1 MKLAAAIFG
10 VVHAVGSQAHFETQI
25 LVIAQVAH
33 NAANVLARNEDAE
46 FTVFDDDLFDD
57 IGDDQ
62 SIGFDEFLEDV
73 NDLVKVGTVG
83 TSGGRGAHSNGFEFR
98 KARGITLVC
107 DPKHSLTALNHR
119 GFCCA
124 KTANFFAH
132 ASNPFMS

>member
-1 MKLAAAIFG
+1 M
-10 VVHAVGSQAHFETQI
+10 
-25 LVIAQVAH
+25 VIAQVAH

-62 SIGFDEFLEDV
+62 SIGFNEFLEDV
-73 NDLVKVGTVG
+73 NNVVEVGTVG
-83 TSGGRGAHSNGFEFR
+83 TSGGRGAQSNGFKLR
-98 KARGITLVC
+98 KARGIALVC
-107 DPKHSLTALNHR
+107 DPEHSLTALDYR

-124 KTANFFAH
+124 KTADFFAH